1 MKVKVLKTFGYKKC
15 LYTTDQVLNI
25 TKAEEEYINSSKAG
39 LLVEVIEEPEEEE
52 TKDFNEMTKKE
63 LILYAESRSIEI
75 DKRLSKA
82 KIIEIL
88 EV

>member
-39 LLVEVIEEPEEEE
+39 LLVEVIEEPEEE
-52 TKDFNEMTKKE
+52 TISFNEMTKKE

>member
-39 LLVEVIEEPEEEE
+39 LLVEVIEEPEEEIR
-52 TKDFNEMTKKE
+52 DFSQMTKKE
-63 LILYAESRSIEI
+63 LIAYAESQGINI
-75 DKRLSKA
+75 DARMNKS
-82 KIIEIL
+82 KIIEAL

>member
-39 LLVEVIEEPEEEE
+39 LLVEVIEEQEEE
-52 TKDFNEMTKKE
+52 TVDFNEMTKKE
-63 LILYAESRSIEI
+63 LISYAERHKV
-75 DKRLSKA
+75 DVNARMNKA
-82 KIIEIL
+82 QIIEIL

>member
-39 LLVEVIEEPEEEE
+39 LLVEVIEEPEEEII
-52 TKDFNEMTKKE
+52 DFSQMTKKE
-63 LILYAESRSIEI
+63 LISYADSNGIKLDSRLNKSQMISE
-75 DKRLSKA
+75 
-82 KIIEIL
+82 L

>member
-39 LLVEVIEEPEEEE
+39 LLVEVIEEPEEE
-52 TKDFNEMTKKE
+52 TNLNRMTKKE
-63 LILYAESRSIEI
+63 LLAYAESKGIKL
-75 DKRLSKA
+75 DGRLNKSQM
-82 KIIEIL
+82 ISEL